1 MNKCLVILILFFLSL
16 SGLTAGDI
24 YSKLGISVPKKI
36 NHSLLPKKK
45 RIGIE
50 CCKVKKKYK
59 TTIATLA
66 KHLKSQKVS
75 EEKTHYGV
83 GIDYKIS
90 KQIQLSVDILAEL
103 DINKPSKIIKDN
115 QANIRLAISL

>member
-1 MNKCLVILILFFLSL
+1 MNKCLVILIVFILSL

-24 YSKLGISVPKKI
+24 YSKLGISVQQKI
-36 NHSLLPKKK
+36 NALPILKKK
-45 RIGIE
+45 RTRIKL
-50 CCKVKKKYK
+50 CKLKKKYK
-59 TTIATLA
+59 TSIATLA

-75 EEKTHYGV
+75 EDKTHYGI

-90 KQIQLSVDILAEL
+90 KQIQLSIDILAEL
-103 DINKPSKIIKDN
+103 DINKPSKIIEDN